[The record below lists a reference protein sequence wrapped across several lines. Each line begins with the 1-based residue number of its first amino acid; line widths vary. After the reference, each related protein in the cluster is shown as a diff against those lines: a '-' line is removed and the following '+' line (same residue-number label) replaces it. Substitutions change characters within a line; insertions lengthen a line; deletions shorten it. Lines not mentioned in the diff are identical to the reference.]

1 MSPLRRFVLLCLC
14 MTICGCTEATRTG
27 DKAIWTFAPW
37 VGVLVLLG
45 ALAGIGAGFLWMV
58 FRDKWTGIAGIAF
71 FVIIGVIAAPAM
83 FTDFCEVTPEGFH
96 LRTGIWFAPNEH
108 RIRFD
113 EVNSMQMITERGR
126 RSSSTFLVSQTRQG
140 QVKTPIGDLMRNGPI
155 DDIIMQ
161 VRRRGIPF
169 TR

>member
-1 MSPLRRFVLLCLC
+1 MSPLRRLVFLCVCISLS
-14 MTICGCTEATRTG
+14 GCTEVTRTG

-37 VGVLVLLG
+37 VGLLVLLG
-45 ALAGIGAGFLWMV
+45 ALVGIAGGFLWLV
-58 FRDKWTGIAGIAF
+58 FRDKWTGIAGTAF
-71 FVIIGVIAAPAM
+71 FVILGVIAAPAM

-113 EVNSMQMITERGR
+113 EVDSIHMTTERGR
-126 RSSSTFLVSQTRQG
+126 RSSSTFLVSNTRQG
-140 QVKTPIGDLMRNGPI
+140 QVRTPVGDLMRHGPI
-155 DDIIMQ
+155 DDIIAQ